1 MTADSAAAA
10 SVRDLVL
17 AHVALLRL
25 YSALP
30 LVLLSCGIGAAL
42 GETPLHLAAAAT
54 AIICGLAGGYAYN
67 DLRDQQVDRL
77 NRPRRPLVSGV
88 LPEPYVR
95 RMVFV
100 LYGSALLFAAAT
112 ASLRTI
118 AFVVLLIGSA
128 CLYSDAIKH
137 APGLKNIFVGIWCG
151 LLPWGTALDR
161 TTAAILPAVL
171 LVMLFITQ
179 KELLADVYDR
189 PGDAAARV
197 RTIPVLYGPR
207 AGLALVAML
216 NAVLWVV
223 ARGAGD
229 VPVLVHLPRAGEVVA
244 VVNLVAL
251 LAVFCR
257 MTLVRACL
265 EVQKAFMIGGCLA
278 LFAAL
283 IW

>member
-1 MTADSAAAA
+1 MTAGSATAA
-10 SVRDLVL
+10 SVRDVVL

-25 YSALP
+25 YSVLP

-42 GETPLHLAAAAT
+42 GVAPLHLAAAAT
-54 AIICGLAGGYAYN
+54 AITCALAGGYAYN
-67 DLRDQQVDRL
+67 DLRDQQLDRL

-95 RMVFV
+95 RMVLV
-100 LYGSALLFAAAT
+100 LYGNALLFAAAT

-118 AFVVLLIGSA
+118 AFVVLLTGSA

-137 APGLKNIFVGIWCG
+137 TPGLKNVFVGIWCG

-161 TTAAILPAVL
+161 TTVAMWPAVL

-189 PGDAAARV
+189 PGDAAAGV
-197 RTIPVLYGPR
+197 RTIPVLCGPR

-223 ARGAGD
+223 ARGAAD
-229 VPVLVHLPRAGEVVA
+229 VPVLVHLPRAGEVVP

-251 LAVFCR
+251 AAVFYR